1 MTTPCAQQPDL
12 WFSEDRHSIKRAK
25 AICGGCPV
33 RLECL
38 KVALDGNEAFGIF
51 GGLTPV
57 ERARLSPTATGDR
70 LCAIEECD
78 TPLPIEA
85 ERRNRRYCSPQH
97 SQLGSRRA
105 YIARQA
111 AS

>member
-12 WFSEDRHSIKRAK
+12 WFSEDRHNIKRAK
-25 AICGGCPV
+25 DICGGCPV

-51 GGLTPV
+51 GGLTPD
-57 ERARLSPTATGDR
+57 ERAGITTTTPKVCLLPECGKALTG
-70 LCAIEECD
+70 
-78 TPLPIEA
+78 TQ
-85 ERRNRRYCSPQH
+85 RRYCSHLH
-97 SQLGSRRA
+97 SNRASSRKR
-105 YIARQA
+105 YVRRV

>member
-1 MTTPCAQQPDL
+1 MTTPCAQQPDP

-25 AICGGCPV
+25 AICGGCSV

-38 KVALDGNEAFGIF
+38 RLALEHDETWGVW
-51 GGLTPV
+51 GGLGAV
-57 ERARLSPTATGDR
+57 ERARLSPTAIGDR
-70 LCAIEECD
+70 VCAIEECD

-85 ERRNRRYCSPQH
+85 KRGNRRYCSPQH